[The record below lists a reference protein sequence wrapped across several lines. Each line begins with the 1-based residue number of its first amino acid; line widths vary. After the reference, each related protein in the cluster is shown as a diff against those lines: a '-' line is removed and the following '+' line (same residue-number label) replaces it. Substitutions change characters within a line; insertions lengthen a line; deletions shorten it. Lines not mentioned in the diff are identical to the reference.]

1 MRRAGCGLIGIVLAV
16 LAAMPGQAAQQ
27 PQMQPQ
33 AQQPA
38 AAAAR
43 VAVAADFAP
52 CARAIAAAFAKTTG
66 ETVTVVAAPTAELRR
81 QILKGAP
88 YDVLLSADARTP
100 EGLEAAG
107 LVVPGSRFTYA
118 TGKLVL
124 WSPRPGAFDNG
135 AIEALSA
142 RGMGRVAVTDPRTS
156 PYGAAA
162 RETLEA
168 MGLWRKLHFRL
179 RRAPTPGAAFD
190 LAQSGKAGAALVPAA
205 ELRGP
210 HKGAGGTAYPVPA
223 DDYAP
228 IRQVAALLKQG
239 RGNPA
244 AQDFL
249 AFLAG
254 AEGRKIVRRFGFGT
268 S

>member
-1 MRRAGCGLIGIVLAV
+1 MRKAGCGLIGIVLAV
-16 LAAMPGQAAQQ
+16 MAAMPGRAAA
-27 PQMQPQ
+27 PQPQ
-33 AQQPA
+33 AQQPVDG
-38 AAAAR
+38 AAR

-52 CARAIAAAFAKTTG
+52 CARAVAAAFAKTTG
-66 ETVTVVAAPTAELRR
+66 EAVTVEAAPTAELRSR
-81 QILKGAP
+81 ILKGAP

-100 EGLEAAG
+100 EDLEAAG

-118 TGKLVL
+118 TGRLVL
-124 WSPRPGAFDNG
+124 WSPRRGAFDAG

-142 RGMGRVAVTDPRTS
+142 RAMGRVALTDPKVS

-162 RETLEA
+162 RETLKS

-179 RRAPTPGAAFD
+179 RRAPTPGATFE
-190 LAQSGKAGAALVPAA
+190 LAQAGKAGAALIPAA

-210 HKGAGGTAYPVPA
+210 HRGAGGTAYPVPQ

-228 IRQVAALLKQG
+228 IRQVAALLRHGQG
-239 RGNPA
+239 MPA

-249 AFLAG
+249 AFLSG
-254 AEGRKIVRRFGFGT
+254 AEGRQIVRRFGFGVE
-268 S
+268 